1 MKGATETSMLRSP
14 HMAALYRG
22 DALFIALRYG
32 IPTLAGYS
40 ARAPAGWELAN
51 PQEPTYPGR
60 VRAWIDRNRLT
71 DVCERDIDARTMRIA
86 AP

>member
-40 ARAPAGWELAN
+40 AWAPAGWGW
-51 PQEPTYPGR
+51 PTRRSRPILDACAPGSIGT
-60 VRAWIDRNRLT
+60 V
-71 DVCERDIDARTMRIA
+71 
-86 AP
+86 